1 MLKNRLG
8 FSFLILLFLALLIYA
23 GNVYF
28 LVAAVVMVIV
38 LVLLGVFIN
47 MDAAKLKVSIDAR
60 GGAREGERLPV
71 YINVSSEKR
80 LLVAQS
86 VYIELEIENV
96 MLGTVLTKR
105 LRLMLTDSDKPYD
118 ISNTASACGE
128 LRIHTR
134 NARVY
139 DMFHIWHR
147 AVEMDADTYTVVY
160 PRQMDIQLVMSGKTI
175 GSNNDDGMSQN
186 KKGNDHSE
194 IYDLKNY
201 APGDDVRSI
210 HWKLSSKADDL
221 IIRES
226 SNPSHYSVVIL
237 PDYGLQLLEKG
248 VEEAKKYI
256 NTVIAAG
263 VSLGEELLKNGIFFC
278 MAIPTDNGLEL
289 FEVQNRK
296 DWMQVVSLWM
306 SFPMQRVSGE
316 GMQYFRMEHMAQYFT
331 RLIVLSAGHYEQSLK
346 GMENELGVMLI
357 ESSDAEEYEYASIS
371 HGIDMVAIPIDNND
385 TESYRIIC

>member
-23 GNVYF
+23 GNLYF
-28 LVAAVVMVIV
+28 LVAAVVLVIV
-38 LVLLGVFIN
+38 LVLLGIFIN
-47 MDAAKLKVSIDAR
+47 MDAAKIKVSIDAR
-60 GGAREGERLPV
+60 GGAREGENLPV
-71 YINVSSEKR
+71 YISVNSKKR
-80 LLVAQS
+80 LIVAQS
-86 VYIELEIENV
+86 VYVEIDIENI
-96 MLGTVLTKR
+96 MLGTVMQKK

-128 LRIHTR
+128 IRIHTR

-147 AVEMDADTYTVVY
+147 AIAMDADTYTVVY
-160 PRQMDIQLVMSGKTI
+160 PRQMDIQLIMSGKTI
-175 GSNNDDGMSQN
+175 GSNNDDGISQN
-186 KKGNDHSE
+186 KKGSDHSE
-194 IYDLKNY
+194 MFDLKNY

-210 HWKLSSKADDL
+210 HWKLSSKTDEL

-237 PDYGLQLLEKG
+237 PDYGRQLLEKG
-248 VEEAKKYI
+248 IDMAKKHLSTI
-256 NTVIAAG
+256 VAAG
-263 VSLGEELLKNGIFFC
+263 TSLGEELLKNGTFFC

-289 FEVQNRK
+289 FEVQNQK

-306 SFPMQRVSGE
+306 SFPMQSISGE
-316 GMQYFRMEHMAQYFT
+316 GLEYFRMEHLAQYFT
-331 RLIVLSAGHYEQSLK
+331 RLIVLSAGHYEQNLK

-371 HGIDMVAIPIDNND
+371 QGIDMVSIPIDNDD